1 MATSRATVSV
11 KPIWVQFQ
19 KGKVKAE
26 LLKAGEKMSSVRYAE
41 TVDFPTY
48 KAKRGEVRKVW
59 NVFIST
65 RRE

>member
-1 MATSRATVSV
+1 MATTRATVSV

-26 LLKAGEKMSSVRYAE
+26 LMTAGKKMSSVRYLE
-41 TVDFPTY
+41 SVDFPTY
-48 KAKRGEVRKVW
+48 KAKRGEIRKVW
-59 NVFIST
+59 NVFISG